1 MADLRRDFWIR
12 ETATGQQVGQLHDIY
27 DDDDD
32 NTSHTLQKEDN
43 LIKQK
48 NMTQETATQNIRK
61 RLQPSI
67 PNKKAELRYQCMDNS
82 TTTLKNHQ

>member
-48 NMTQETATQNIRK
+48 NMTQETATQNITNQLK
-61 RLQPSI
+61 SSTE
-67 PNKKAELRYQCMDNS
+67 NEKMEEHKKKPM
-82 TTTLKNHQ
+82 HG